1 MYLLTRPLPASSDS
15 EDSHSRSTE
24 LSLLTMAGAENGIR
38 QRNVNTCT
46 TVSRVVTPTAEG
58 KKRDEELD
66 KHTEYALPVHTCTF
80 PRSNPLLGMSLV
92 DHGVLW
98 PS

>member
-1 MYLLTRPLPASSDS
+1 
-15 EDSHSRSTE
+15 
-24 LSLLTMAGAENGIR
+24 MAGAENGIR

-66 KHTEYALPVHTCTF
+66 KHTEYVLSVHSCTF
-80 PRSNPLLGMSLV
+80 PRSDLSLGMNSV
-92 DHGVLW
+92 DHGALW